1 VRLDHV
7 TDEIDD
13 ATRRT
18 ALLVDVG
25 TGVRLA
31 CRAAPGRGGPPVV
44 LLHALGETGR
54 TWEPVRQA
62 FAGRPTYAVD
72 LRGHGDSDRPGDYSV
87 LLMRDDVVGLLDAL
101 GLDRVSVVAHS
112 LGAMVACLVAE
123 AVPDRVGTLVLEDP
137 PPLRPADPPRPT
149 PPRPAGPLDFDWDLV
164 AQLLPRR
171 NDPDPAWWDAL
182 DRITARTLVVAGGPA
197 SHLPQDQ
204 IADLAARIPGGRL
217 VTVPVGHEVHAN
229 APDEFARIVRAFLEA
244 G

>member
-1 VRLDHV
+1 V
-7 TDEIDD
+7 TEEIAA
-13 ATRRT
+13 ATRTT

-31 CRAAPGRGGPPVV
+31 CRATPGRGGEPVV
-44 LLHALGETGR
+44 LLHAHGETGR
-54 TWEPVRQA
+54 PWEPVADA
-62 FAGRPTYAVD
+62 FGGRPTYALD
-72 LRGHGDSDRPGDYSV
+72 LRGHGDSDRLGDYSV
-87 LLMRDDVVGLLDAL
+87 ALMRDDVVGLLGAL

-137 PPLRPADPPRPT
+137 HPLRRADPPREL
-149 PPRPAGPLDFDWDLV
+149 PPRPAGALDFDWEMV
-164 AQLLPRR
+164 GQLLPLR

-182 DRITARTLVVAGGPA
+182 DRITARTLVVAGGPP
-197 SHLPQDQ
+197 SHLPQDE
-204 IADLAARIPGGRL
+204 IAELAARIPGGRL

-229 APDEFARIVRAFLEA
+229 APAEFVRIVRTFLEA

>member
-1 VRLDHV
+1 MTDELDH
-7 TDEIDD
+7 
-13 ATRRT
+13 ATPA

-31 CRAAPGRGGPPVV
+31 CRATPGHGGEPVV

-54 TWEPVRQA
+54 TWEPVREA

-87 LLMRDDVVGLLDAL
+87 TLMRDDVVGLLDGL

-123 AVPDRVGTLVLEDP
+123 DVPDRVGTLVLEDP
-137 PPLRPADPPRPT
+137 PPLRPADPPRAM
-149 PPRPAGPLDFDWDLV
+149 PPRPAGPLDFDWELV
-164 AQLLPRR
+164 GQLLPRR

-229 APDEFARIVRAFLEA
+229 APDEFTTIVRTFLEA